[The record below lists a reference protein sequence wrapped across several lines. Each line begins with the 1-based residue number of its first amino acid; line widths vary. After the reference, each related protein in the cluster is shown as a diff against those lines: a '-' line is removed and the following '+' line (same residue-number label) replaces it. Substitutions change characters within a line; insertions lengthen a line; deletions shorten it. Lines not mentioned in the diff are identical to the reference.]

1 MKFTELN
8 LQSEILQAISDLE
21 FENLMPVQEEVIP
34 ILLNKNIDIIALAQT
49 GTGKTATFG
58 IPIIQNLDYS
68 KKETEA
74 LILAPTRELC
84 VQIAND
90 LISYAK
96 YIPQATIVAVY
107 GGANIETQ
115 IKKIKKGAKIIVATP
130 GRMLDLINRNVID
143 ISNINVA
150 VLDEAD
156 EMLTMGFQESLNAI
170 LAETPKNKN
179 TWLFS
184 ATMPTEV
191 ENIAHTYMT
200 DPTTITIGSRNAGA
214 ENVEHYYYMVRAKD
228 RYLALK
234 RIVDYYPNIYGI
246 IFCRTRKET
255 QEVADNLIKDGY
267 NADSLHGDLSQTQR
281 DHVMNKFRN
290 KNLQLLVATDVAAR
304 GLDVYNLSHVI
315 NYNLPDE
322 SEQYVHRSGRTG
334 RADKNGISISILNLR
349 ENHKIKQIEKIV
361 KKEFLRKEIP
371 SGKEICKKQLFKII
385 NEMQNVDV
393 SSYSHEIE
401 EFLPIIYNQL
411 EWFSKEEIIKRF
423 VAIEFNRF
431 LKYYK
436 DAEDI
441 NVSEKEIENNSLKPK
456 KEDFR
461 NLLKNSKKETKN
473 KNNKKDFDN
482 FNGDF
487 VTLVI
492 NIGRNT
498 GTVPQRIIGIIN
510 DTVKKRNIKI
520 GHIDIFDRFS
530 TIEVDANYAQDI
542 IEAFYYRDDG
552 RYIVDY
558 YNEQN
563 FPKSSKEKSKKS
575 KQKSTK
581 GKSKKKKRR

>member
-423 VAIEFNRF
+423 VDIEFNRF

>member
-8 LQSEILQAISDLE
+8 LKSEILQAVSDLE

-34 ILLNKNIDIIALAQT
+34 ILLNQNIDIIALAQT

-58 IPIIQNLDYS
+58 IPLIQNLDFS
-68 KKETEA
+68 NKDTEA

-96 YIPQATIVAVY
+96 YIPKASIVPIY

-115 IKKIKKGAKIIVATP
+115 VKKIKKGAKIIVATP
-130 GRMLDLINRNVID
+130 GRMLDLMKRNVID
-143 ISNINVA
+143 ISNIKVA

-156 EMLTMGFQESLNAI
+156 EMLTMGFKENLNDI
-170 LAETPKNKN
+170 LAETPKDKN

-184 ATMPTEV
+184 ATMPQDI

-200 DPTTITIGSRNAGA
+200 EPTTITVGSRNAGA
-214 ENVEHYYYMVRAKD
+214 ENVEHYYYMVKAKD

-322 SEQYVHRSGRTG
+322 YEQYVHRSGRTG
-334 RADKNGISISILNLR
+334 RADKSGISISIINLR

-361 KKEFLRKEIP
+361 KKEFIRKEIP

-385 NEMQNVDV
+385 NEMQNADV
-393 SSYSHEIE
+393 SSYSKEIE

-411 EWFSKEEIIKRF
+411 DWLSKEEIIKRF
-423 VAIEFNRF
+423 VSIEFNRF

-436 DAEDI
+436 DAKDI
-441 NVSEKEIENNSLKPK
+441 NVSEKEIEKNSRKSK
-456 KEDFR
+456 KEDLR
-461 NLLKNSKKETKN
+461 NLLKNDKKDKKN
-473 KNNKKDFDN
+473 KKKDFDN
-482 FNGDF
+482 VDCDF
-487 VTLVI
+487 ITLAI
-492 NIGRNT
+492 NVGRKT

-510 DTVKKRNIKI
+510 DTVKNRNIKI

-530 TIEVDANYAQDI
+530 TVEVDANYAEDI
-542 IEAFYYRDDG
+542 IEAFYSRDDG
-552 RYIVDY
+552 RYIIDY

-563 FPKSSKEKSKKS
+563 FPKSTKNNDKLKKS
-575 KQKSTK
+575 KQKSNK
-581 GKSKKKKRR
+581 GKSKKKKRK

>member
-214 ENVEHYYYMVRAKD
+214 ENVEHYY
-228 RYLALK
+228 
-234 RIVDYYPNIYGI
+234 
-246 IFCRTRKET
+246 
-255 QEVADNLIKDGY
+255 
-267 NADSLHGDLSQTQR
+267 
-281 DHVMNKFRN
+281 
-290 KNLQLLVATDVAAR
+290 
-304 GLDVYNLSHVI
+304 
-315 NYNLPDE
+315 
-322 SEQYVHRSGRTG
+322 
-334 RADKNGISISILNLR
+334 
-349 ENHKIKQIEKIV
+349 
-361 KKEFLRKEIP
+361 
-371 SGKEICKKQLFKII
+371 
-385 NEMQNVDV
+385 
-393 SSYSHEIE
+393 
-401 EFLPIIYNQL
+401 
-411 EWFSKEEIIKRF
+411 
-423 VAIEFNRF
+423 
-431 LKYYK
+431 
-436 DAEDI
+436 
-441 NVSEKEIENNSLKPK
+441 
-456 KEDFR
+456 
-461 NLLKNSKKETKN
+461 
-473 KNNKKDFDN
+473 
-482 FNGDF
+482 
-487 VTLVI
+487 
-492 NIGRNT
+492 
-498 GTVPQRIIGIIN
+498 
-510 DTVKKRNIKI
+510 
-520 GHIDIFDRFS
+520 
-530 TIEVDANYAQDI
+530 
-542 IEAFYYRDDG
+542 
-552 RYIVDY
+552 
-558 YNEQN
+558 
-563 FPKSSKEKSKKS
+563 
-575 KQKSTK
+575 
-581 GKSKKKKRR
+581 

>member
-1 MKFTELN
+1 
-8 LQSEILQAISDLE
+8 
-21 FENLMPVQEEVIP
+21 
-34 ILLNKNIDIIALAQT
+34 
-49 GTGKTATFG
+49 
-58 IPIIQNLDYS
+58 
-68 KKETEA
+68 
-74 LILAPTRELC
+74 
-84 VQIAND
+84 
-90 LISYAK
+90 
-96 YIPQATIVAVY
+96 
-107 GGANIETQ
+107 
-115 IKKIKKGAKIIVATP
+115 
-130 GRMLDLINRNVID
+130 
-143 ISNINVA
+143 
-150 VLDEAD
+150 
-156 EMLTMGFQESLNAI
+156 
-170 LAETPKNKN
+170 
-179 TWLFS
+179 
-184 ATMPTEV
+184 
-191 ENIAHTYMT
+191 
-200 DPTTITIGSRNAGA
+200 
-214 ENVEHYYYMVRAKD
+214 
-228 RYLALK
+228 
-234 RIVDYYPNIYGI
+234 
-246 IFCRTRKET
+246 
-255 QEVADNLIKDGY
+255 
-267 NADSLHGDLSQTQR
+267 
-281 DHVMNKFRN
+281 
-290 KNLQLLVATDVAAR
+290 
-304 GLDVYNLSHVI
+304 
-315 NYNLPDE
+315 
-322 SEQYVHRSGRTG
+322 
-334 RADKNGISISILNLR
+334 
-349 ENHKIKQIEKIV
+349 
-361 KKEFLRKEIP
+361 
-371 SGKEICKKQLFKII
+371 CKKQLFKII

>member
-530 TIEVDANYAQDI
+530 TIEVDANY
-542 IEAFYYRDDG
+542 
-552 RYIVDY
+552 
-558 YNEQN
+558 
-563 FPKSSKEKSKKS
+563 
-575 KQKSTK
+575 
-581 GKSKKKKRR
+581 